1 MPAEAPLLQR
11 SRELRA
17 RIEQPGR
24 TAQSAPEASGER
36 ATVVSEV
43 RHALLMSST
52 SAAVRATLVSW
63 VGAALAAVIKRLVF
77 TATRTPPSQETVR
90 AAGAE
95 IAVTPSGADPGEVA
109 SGLGRLQALHRVPST
124 WLIGSSV
131 ATGVAL
137 LLTLVL
143 AVVGSDWAW
152 LTAVLAVAA
161 AIGAGQQ
168 LRQRRMAQ
176 RDEAAARR
184 LFQEQLSAAT
194 ERVSRAEE
202 QRSAALVR
210 LTGEAAALKAQL
222 PQPVSPAAQPVSS
235 GDQAGG

>member
-1 MPAEAPLLQR
+1 M
-11 SRELRA
+11 
-17 RIEQPGR
+17 
-24 TAQSAPEASGER
+24 
-36 ATVVSEV
+36 
-43 RHALLMSST
+43 
-52 SAAVRATLVSW
+52 
-63 VGAALAAVIKRLVF
+63 
-77 TATRTPPSQETVR
+77 
-90 AAGAE
+90 
-95 IAVTPSGADPGEVA
+95 
-109 SGLGRLQALHRVPST
+109 
-124 WLIGSSV
+124 

-176 RDEAAARR
+176 PDEAAARR

-210 LTGEAAALKAQL
+210 LTGEAAALSAQL
-222 PQPVSPAAQPVSS
+222 PQPVSSTDQALSS
-235 GDQAGG
+235 RDQAGG